1 MGLAGRRPGLV
12 CWLKVKTD
20 AATLENGASAFVT
33 TRWTVVLTAQGS
45 SPAAHDALEQL
56 CRSYWRPIYAFLRR
70 EGRSPEDAQ
79 DLTQSFFA
87 QLLERGDFAVVRREK
102 GRLRSYLL

>member
-1 MGLAGRRPGLV
+1 MSLAGQRPRLV
-12 CWLKVKTD
+12 CWLKVKTA
-20 AATLENGASAFVT
+20 AATLENRASAFVT

-79 DLTQSFFA
+79 DLTQSFFCSA
-87 QLLERGDFAVVRREK
+87 PGARRFRSCTPGER
-102 GRLRSYLL
+102 